1 MNAFRTLSVVA
12 GLLAANFVQASVIHV
27 EDTYFG
33 NNATRHYN
41 FNGKDYIGSDFFSI
55 SSADLSFVGKLL
67 TVKINTN
74 YDASQANKVLGTTS
88 GDLFLDTPGGK
99 TGRWDYVVDTS
110 SSKILGGNLK
120 TYKSNDLISSN
131 YTFRDKEI
139 VTYKSGGTVIEN
151 ATVDLSHAGSFISY
165 TFDYSALG
173 LKAGYSLGF
182 RWAETCGNDVIQ
194 ASINI
199 PTAPVPEPETYAML
213 GLGLAA
219 IVVARRRRS

>member
-1 MNAFRTLSVVA
+1 MNAFRTLTVVA

-55 SSADLSFVGKLL
+55 SSADLSFTGNLL
-67 TVKINTN
+67 TLSINTK
-74 YDASQANKVLGTTS
+74 YDARQTNKTLGTTW

-99 TGRWDYVVDTS
+99 TWDYVVDTS
-110 SSKILGGNLK
+110 SSKIFGGNFK
-120 TYKSNDLISSN
+120 TYKSNDLISSR
-131 YTFRDKEI
+131 YTFRDNET
-139 VTYKSGGTVIEN
+139 VAYKSKGTFIEG

-165 TFDYSALG
+165 TFDYTKLG
-173 LKAGYSLGF
+173 LAAGDKFGF
-182 RWAETCGNDVIQ
+182 RWAETCGNDIIQ
-194 ASINI
+194 AQVTI
-199 PTAPVPEPETYAML
+199 PAAPVPEPETYALL

-219 IVVARRRRS
+219 IAVARRRRS